1 MWISY
6 ATFDVI
12 LILTYIIRQY
22 YALNAL
28 TERYADK
35 PFKILGFPCNQ
46 FLRQVRETEID
57 VQIKISIRIL
67 KNIQE
72 PGANASEI
80 FASLKHVRP
89 GHGFVP
95 NFEMFA
101 KSDVSIEHM

>member
-46 FLRQVRETEID
+46 FLRQVIT
-57 VQIKISIRIL
+57 
-67 KNIQE
+67 
-72 PGANASEI
+72 
-80 FASLKHVRP
+80 
-89 GHGFVP
+89 
-95 NFEMFA
+95 
-101 KSDVSIEHM
+101 KSMTRNMSGVL